1 METQGNPGVETVT
14 ALMLIREMP
23 EAEFTNL
30 CNRLLSGEVS
40 TRDLMQV
47 ASPLLE
53 RNADNRGHARTSAD
67 SRCLVCG
74 GKAEAEPL
82 NIACEASVGFTA
94 CKRCIDAALVACF
107 GPEPQANFIVRRVMR
122 RMAADA

>member
-1 METQGNPGVETVT
+1 
-14 ALMLIREMP
+14 
-23 EAEFTNL
+23 
-30 CNRLLSGEVS
+30 
-40 TRDLMQV
+40 MQS

-53 RNADNRGHARTSAD
+53 PTAARGGGERRGAAD
-67 SRCLVCG
+67 RCLVCG

-122 RMAADA
+122 RMAVDA